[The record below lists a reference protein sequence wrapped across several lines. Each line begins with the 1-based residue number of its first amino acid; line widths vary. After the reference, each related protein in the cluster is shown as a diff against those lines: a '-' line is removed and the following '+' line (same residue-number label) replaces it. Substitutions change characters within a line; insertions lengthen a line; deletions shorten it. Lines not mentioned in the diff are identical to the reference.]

1 MTITEEA
8 FVLTTFNSK
17 MKMWCSPDD
26 LPAAQAASFHP
37 SNSSNTYSPL
47 QSPVVSC
54 VKENKAIY
62 SEAMVSSMRAEMVAI
77 SQFIPIPYVVF
88 LADEE
93 GWILDL
99 ICSSRSLQE
108 NMDQAGLSAG
118 INLSKRYSGLNAVS
132 LAMEMNLIGVVR
144 GEEHTDAAFQ
154 SWNCVCAPLILDGGT
169 HGYVDISFDSKQ
181 QIDFAIPF
189 VQQLADNVAYKRMVN
204 NESLQKFR
212 RDTVFG
218 EYRLTAREKEV
229 AALWLAD
236 KSALHISSALGISE
250 GSVRNVVKSIYI
262 KMNVNDRSHFAKKLI

>member
-1 MTITEEA
+1 M
-8 FVLTTFNSK
+8 
-17 MKMWCSPDD
+17 
-26 LPAAQAASFHP
+26 
-37 SNSSNTYSPL
+37 
-47 QSPVVSC
+47 
-54 VKENKAIY
+54 KENKAVY

-108 NMDQAGLSAG
+108 NMDHAGLGAG

-144 GEEHTDAAFQ
+144 GMEHTDASFQ
-154 SWNCVCAPLILDGGT
+154 SWNCVCAPLSLDGGT
-169 HGYVDISFDSKQ
+169 LGYVDISFDSKQ
-181 QIDFAIPF
+181 PIDFAIPF

-204 NESLQKFR
+204 NASLQKFR
-212 RDTVFG
+212 LDMVLSK
-218 EYRLTAREKEV
+218 YKLTAREKEV
-229 AALWLAD
+229 AALWLTD